1 MSRHSNFSWRKG
13 FTLIELLVVIAIIA
27 ILAAL
32 LLPALAKAK
41 AKAQAIH
48 CVSNLK
54 QLQLGWAMYAGDFND
69 VMVPN
74 APLGYGSNT
83 WCNGTAE
90 NWQTS
95 DANTNRN
102 YYINSIMGPYMV
114 NQLGVYKCPADIIPS
129 DNGQRIRSYSM
140 NSQMG
145 NADPTVAA
153 LTLRYNAGYHA
164 YVKVSELTG
173 SLGPSSAL
181 VFCEEN
187 MCSLNDG
194 YLQVNDGT
202 PLWPDVPGSYHVWN
216 CGTSFGDGH
225 SEIHKWL
232 TPALKIPAAYG
243 SYQVDVYPNPGG
255 INNAD
260 YVWWKQHTAAP
271 L

>member
-1 MSRHSNFSWRKG
+1 MSRLSNSSWRNG

-41 AKAQAIH
+41 AKAQEIR

-54 QLQLGWAMYAGDFND
+54 QLQLGWVVYAGDFND
-69 VMVPN
+69 VMIPN

-95 DANTNRN
+95 DANTNRS
-102 YYINSIMGPYMV
+102 YYVNSIMGPYMV

-153 LTLRYNAGYHA
+153 LTSRYNAGYHA

-173 SLGPSSAL
+173 SLGPASAL

-202 PLWPDVPGSYHVWN
+202 PIWPDVPGSYHVWN
-216 CGTSFGDGH
+216 CGISFADGH
-225 SEIHKWL
+225 VEMHKWT
-232 TPALKIPAAYG
+232 TPALKIPAVYG
-243 SYQVDVYPNPGG
+243 SYQTDVYPNPGG

-260 YVWWKQHTAAP
+260 YVWWKLHTAAP